1 MEAQPRGATVIYMC
15 VDAHNYPSG
24 RRRLQYKN
32 GQYTACWS
40 CAARSYFNQ
49 ITIHYIYTQKKRQK
63 KKKHSLLM
71 SMHCAPNVSVKCC
84 QFMFLE
90 FLKQRQ
96 NNPAS
101 QILKDLAFEVQFV
114 RNWGV

>member
-1 MEAQPRGATVIYMC
+1 MLIIIRLDDAASSIKTANIQPAGAALLDLTLTK
-15 VDAHNYPSG
+15 
-24 RRRLQYKN
+24 LQY
-32 GQYTACWS
+32 
-40 CAARSYFNQ
+40 
-49 ITIHYIYTQKKRQK
+49 ITFTHKKKTKKK

-71 SMHCAPNVSVKCC
+71 SMHCAPNSVKCC

-90 FLKQRQ
+90 FFKQRQ